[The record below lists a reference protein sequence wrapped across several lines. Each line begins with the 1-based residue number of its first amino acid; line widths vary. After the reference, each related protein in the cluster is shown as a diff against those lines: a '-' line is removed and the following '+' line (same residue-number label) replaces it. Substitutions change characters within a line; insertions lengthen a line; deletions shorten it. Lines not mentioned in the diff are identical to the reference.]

1 MRRDS
6 NSGSTL
12 VSDSSAFTKEWL
24 LTKGTTVL
32 GFVAVF
38 LFFTFS
44 TDTFFSVSNFL
55 NIGRQIAYIGV
66 LSVGMSFIII
76 TGNIDLSAG
85 SGVALFGVLL
95 AGFMELNG
103 IPLWMALPLVAMIAA
118 AVYIGLGFMVAYQR
132 IPAFIVTLAMFTAFR
147 GLAFIY
153 SNKPIYVS
161 DQSLRIMGRDS
172 VLGIPIAIFIM
183 AAYFL
188 IAWVLLHKSQFGA
201 HVYAVGDNAEAAR
214 RFDIKT
220 KKVILSAFA
229 IQGVSVA
236 LCAALISG
244 RLSSGSPNAGTS
256 LEMDAIASV
265 VLGGASL
272 SGGRGSILGTLVG
285 VLLLGSLNN
294 GLNLLGVSSYNQM
307 VVKGM
312 IILFA
317 VWLNYIRERSRNK

>member
-1 MRRDS
+1 
-6 NSGSTL
+6 
-12 VSDSSAFTKEWL
+12 
-24 LTKGTTVL
+24 
-32 GFVAVF
+32 
-38 LFFTFS
+38 
-44 TDTFFSVSNFL
+44 
-55 NIGRQIAYIGV
+55 
-66 LSVGMSFIII
+66 
-76 TGNIDLSAG
+76 
-85 SGVALFGVLL
+85 
-95 AGFMELNG
+95 
-103 IPLWMALPLVAMIAA
+103 
-118 AVYIGLGFMVAYQR
+118 
-132 IPAFIVTLAMFTAFR
+132 
-147 GLAFIY
+147 
-153 SNKPIYVS
+153 
-161 DQSLRIMGRDS
+161 
-172 VLGIPIAIFIM
+172 M
-183 AAYFL
+183 AAYFF

-244 RLSSGSPNAGTS
+244 RLSSGSPNAGTN

>member
-1 MRRDS
+1 MRLNSTTPLSS
-6 NSGSTL
+6 NRM
-12 VSDSSAFTKEWL
+12 FTKDWL
-24 LTKGTTVL
+24 LTKGTTML

-38 LFFTFS
+38 LFFTFT

-55 NIGRQIAYIGV
+55 NIGRQVAYIGV
-66 LSVGMSFIII
+66 LSVGMTFVII

-95 AGFMELNG
+95 AGFMELNRL
-103 IPLWMALPLVAMIAA
+103 PLWLALPLVCAIAA
-118 AVYIGLGFMVAYQR
+118 LIYIGLGFMVAYQR
-132 IPAFIVTLAMFTAFR
+132 IPSFIVTLAMFTAFR
-147 GLAFIY
+147 GMAFIY
-153 SNKPIYVS
+153 SNKPIYVT
-161 DQSLRIMGRDS
+161 DPALRIMGRDS
-172 VLGIPIAIFIM
+172 FAGVPIAIFIM
-183 AAYFL
+183 IAYFSL
-188 IAWVLLHKSQFGA
+188 AWVLLHKSKFGA
-201 HVYAVGDNAEAAR
+201 HVYAVGDNPEAAR

-220 KKVILSAFA
+220 KRVILAAFA

-236 LCAALISG
+236 ICAALISG
-244 RLSSGSPNAGTS
+244 RLSSGSPNAGMN

-272 SGGRGSILGTLVG
+272 SGGRGSIVGTLIG

-307 VVKGM
+307 VVKGL